1 MSLQLKTYFFR
12 LPAKKRISV
21 PLDERKAEGDYQY
34 IKSFVNSND
43 LLTKKNEE
51 TEIDVNNRN
60 KVLLN
65 GTLQDNNLPK

>member
-1 MSLQLKTYFFR
+1 MNVNLKEIINILKVLLIPMIYWQ
-12 LPAKKRISV
+12 KK
-21 PLDERKAEGDYQY
+21 Y
-34 IKSFVNSND
+34 
-43 LLTKKNEE
+43 EE